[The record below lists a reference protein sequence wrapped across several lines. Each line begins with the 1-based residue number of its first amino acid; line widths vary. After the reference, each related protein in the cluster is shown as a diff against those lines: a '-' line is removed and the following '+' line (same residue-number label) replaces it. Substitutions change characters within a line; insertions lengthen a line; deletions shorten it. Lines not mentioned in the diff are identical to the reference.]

1 MSNHHNLKKTVT
13 FGTALSTVIGL
24 VIGSGVF
31 FKPQAIFTSTGGA
44 PGLGILAWIIGGI
57 ITIAAGLT
65 ATEIS
70 AAFPETG
77 GMMVYMREIYG
88 KKLSY
93 LTAWMQTTL
102 YFPAVLAA
110 LSILFAEQACE
121 MIGMPDLKLPIA
133 VGTIFVVTI
142 LNLIGSKT
150 GGIIQIVSTI
160 GKLIPIALIIIVGLI
175 LHPRTHDLMTPMIAP
190 HLNFSTVLGQVL
202 VAVLFAYDGWIYVG
216 NIAGEMK
223 NPSKD
228 LPKAIIGGLMIVMA
242 IYVAINIV
250 FIMVAPASE
259 LAASATPASIV
270 AQRLFGDVGAQLIN
284 VGILISI
291 FGSVNGYILTAPRV
305 PFAIA
310 NEGTLPFSKVFVK
323 LNKSNVPAN
332 ATWLVAILGILYA
345 LSGQFNIL
353 SNLTIFTVWIFYS
366 LIFIG
371 VFKLRKTRPDMNRP
385 YRVIGYPVIPI
396 IAILGGLF
404 VVINQLFMSGLQSS
418 IIALSGLILTLIG
431 LPVYQYMIKKHNIKE

>member
-1 MSNHHNLKKTVT
+1 MGNNQLKKTVT
-13 FGTALSTVIGL
+13 FWTALSTVIGL

-31 FKPQAIFTSTGGA
+31 FKPQAIFTYTGGA
-44 PGLGILAWIIGGI
+44 PGLGIIGWILGGI
-57 ITIAAGLT
+57 ITMAAGLT

-93 LTAWMQTTL
+93 ITAWMQTTL
-102 YFPAVLAA
+102 YFPAVIAA

-121 MIGMPDLKLPIA
+121 IIGMPHLKLPIA
-133 VGTIFVVTI
+133 VGIIFILTL

-150 GGIIQIVSTI
+150 SGLIQIISTI
-160 GKLIPIALIIIVGLI
+160 GKLIPIILIVVVGLYKHTSTNHI
-175 LHPRTHDLMTPMIAP
+175 FTPMLAP
-190 HLNFSTVLGQVL
+190 HISFTSAIGQVL

-242 IYVAINIV
+242 VYVAINIV
-250 FIMVAPASE
+250 FVMVAPASM
-259 LAASATPASIV
+259 LANSATPASIV
-270 AQRLFGDVGAQLIN
+270 AQTLFGNVGASIIN

-291 FGSVNGYILTAPRV
+291 FGTINGYILTAPRV
-305 PFAIA
+305 PYAVSQSKL
-310 NEGTLPFSKVFVK
+310 LPFSKVFGK
-323 LNKSNVPAN
+323 LNKSDVPAN
-332 ATWLVAILGILYA
+332 ATWLISIFAMLYA

-371 VFKLRKTRPDMNRP
+371 VFKLRKTKPEMNRP
-385 YRVIGYPVIPI
+385 YKVIGYPVIPVV
-396 IAILGGLF
+396 AILGGLF
-404 VVINQLFMSGLQSS
+404 VVINQLFMSGIQSS
-418 IIALSGLILTLIG
+418 IIAISGLILTLIG
-431 LPVYQYMIKKHNIKE
+431 LPVYAYMHKKITN

>member
-1 MSNHHNLKKTVT
+1 MGKELKKTISL
-13 FGTALSTVIGL
+13 GAALSTVIGL

-31 FKPQAIFTSTGGA
+31 FKPQQIFESTGGA
-44 PGLGILAWIIGGI
+44 PGLGIFAWILGGI

-88 KKLSY
+88 PKLSY
-93 LTAWMQTTL
+93 LTAWMQTIL
-102 YFPAVLAA
+102 YFPAVIAA
-110 LSILFAEQACE
+110 LAIIFAEQAAAI
-121 MIGMPDLKLPIA
+121 IGYSHLRVPIA
-133 VGTIFVVTI
+133 IGIIIIMVL

-150 GGIIQIVSTI
+150 GGFIQIVSTI
-160 GKLIPIALIIIVGLI
+160 GKLIPIALIIIFGFI
-175 LHPRTHDLMTPMIAP
+175 KNPHTHSIITPIIGNN
-190 HLNFSTVLGQVL
+190 LSFSAVLGQVL

-242 IYVAINIV
+242 VYVAINIA
-250 FIMVAPASE
+250 FILIVPASE
-259 LAASATPASIV
+259 LANTVTPASLV
-270 AQRLFGDVGAQLIN
+270 AQKLFGTVGANIIN
-284 VGILISI
+284 VGILVSI
-291 FGSVNGYILTAPRV
+291 LGTLNGYILTAPRV
-305 PFAIA
+305 PFALA
-310 NEGTLPFSKVFVK
+310 NTGYLPFSKFFSK
-323 LNKSNVPAN
+323 LNKANVPAN

-345 LSGQFNIL
+345 LSGQFNLL
-353 SNLTIFTVWIFYS
+353 SNLTIFTIWIFYV

-371 VFKLRKTRPDMNRP
+371 VFKLRKQKPDLHRP
-385 YRVIGYPVIPI
+385 YKVIAYPVIPI

-404 VVINQLFMSGLQSS
+404 VIINQLFMSGLQSS
-418 IIALSGLILTLIG
+418 VIAILGVIITLIG
-431 LPVYQYMIKKHNIKE
+431 YPIYMYLDKKHKR